1 MRIVYIVLASY
12 WTVLVAELIG
22 DKAIYTVAS
31 LTLRFRARFVFTG
44 IATAFAG
51 KMLVAVLLGKLLL
64 QMPPHWSAAL
74 SAVAFFGAA
83 TFIWFKQSEA
93 ISEQD
98 PVARTWWRVTS
109 VAFASLFFTE
119 WGDPGQIAAAAM
131 TLQFQLPAATW
142 LGGTL
147 AMTTKAVFAM
157 ILGVKLKD
165 RLPQKGLRS
174 VATASCYVLGLLA
187 LYDTVF

>member
-1 MRIVYIVLASY
+1 
-12 WTVLVAELIG
+12 
-22 DKAIYTVAS
+22 
-31 LTLRFRARFVFTG
+31 
-44 IATAFAG
+44 
-51 KMLVAVLLGKLLL
+51 MLS
-64 QMPPHWSAAL
+64 HWSAAL

-83 TFIWFKQSEA
+83 TFVWFKRSEA

-98 PVARTWWRVTS
+98 PVARTWWRVTG

-131 TLQFQLPAATW
+131 TLQFGLPVATW

-157 ILGVKLKD
+157 MLGIKLKD
-165 RLPQKGLRS
+165 RIPQKGLRR
-174 VATASCYVLGLLA
+174 VAKASCCVLGLLA